1 MKKTSRLIGAICLCS
16 VLALSACDRF
26 VPVEK
31 KIARAE
37 KRLEAGDQRAALIE
51 LQNVVRSEPG
61 NVPARLLLAK
71 VSLQIGDATAARK
84 ELDQAIAAGATPAQT
99 SQLLAEIMLAQGKA
113 ADLLADI
120 ESGKLELAGPRQALY
135 RGLALLASG
144 QSDPAAQA
152 FHEALR
158 LDPGL
163 SRAHTALAEM
173 AMAGGDSE
181 AALAEIAEALKV
193 DATDAQAWLLRGT
206 LLVRRGEFKE
216 AVAAL
221 QSARE
226 RAPNQLSVPQLN
238 AALAALT
245 EAQLASGDKDA
256 ARKTQQELSARAPD
270 APATQLLAARLAMAE
285 QDYAAATVAA
295 RKALAAAPN
304 FIPARMVLGAALL
317 AQGSLNQAEVELSDV
332 VRAAPESIEAR
343 KLLAQVNLRLQRPD
357 VAMQVLAPAQHAAT
371 NDAQLNALMGWANL
385 QRGDSGSGIALLE
398 KGVASQPDNVSLKV
412 DLATAY
418 ISAGRNDDAVRLLE
432 SLPATG
438 GDARRNALL
447 INAIAASRGQNA
459 AVAELDKLRAAEP
472 GNVSLL
478 NLGAAFHAQRGD
490 FHRAREWIER
500 AATLDA
506 KSVSTLINRARIE
519 VAAGDSAAAKQTLQ
533 QAAALD
539 TSNTAPRL
547 ALVELA
553 LREGDAAGA
562 TQQLEQM
569 RAADPKAVEP
579 RLALI
584 RLYMQQKKT
593 RDADTI
599 VREIQ
604 SRGADAATSQAL
616 GRIYLDAG
624 RFDEA
629 LNFFRNAVSQDAGNP
644 SYAMDVARAQLALG
658 NTGSA
663 RETLQKS
670 AQANPQSVAAAAT
683 LVLLDLREGRR
694 DSAMSRLE
702 ALKQAHPHDASVAV
716 LEGEVAAHAG
726 DYSSAAAAYDRAY
739 RLSPSAGTALRS
751 YRARTQARQP
761 DAPSLLEDWL
771 RKHPGDE
778 SVRMVLA
785 EAYMQ
790 SGKQSQAIAQYERL
804 ADNAK
809 PHPMALNN
817 LAWLYQQNSDPRATE
832 VAKRAYEAAPAV
844 PAIADTYGWILVGS
858 GRIEEALPVLE
869 RAASAKDVAPDIR
882 YHYAVALTKAG
893 RKPEARAVL
902 EPVVAQAGNSPV
914 GAAARKLLGELG
926 G

>member
-1 MKKTSRLIGAICLCS
+1 M
-16 VLALSACDRF
+16 
-26 VPVEK
+26 
-31 KIARAE
+31 
-37 KRLEAGDQRAALIE
+37 
-51 LQNVVRSEPG
+51 
-61 NVPARLLLAK
+61 
-71 VSLQIGDATAARK
+71 
-84 ELDQAIAAGATPAQT
+84 
-99 SQLLAEIMLAQGKA
+99 
-113 ADLLADI
+113 AD
-120 ESGKLELAGPRQALY
+120 
-135 RGLALLASG
+135 
-144 QSDPAAQA
+144 
-152 FHEALR
+152 
-158 LDPGL
+158 
-163 SRAHTALAEM
+163 
-173 AMAGGDSE
+173 
-181 AALAEIAEALKV
+181 
-193 DATDAQAWLLRGT
+193 
-206 LLVRRGEFKE
+206 
-216 AVAAL
+216 
-221 QSARE
+221 
-226 RAPNQLSVPQLN
+226 
-238 AALAALT
+238 
-245 EAQLASGDKDA
+245 
-256 ARKTQQELSARAPD
+256 
-270 APATQLLAARLAMAE
+270 
-285 QDYAAATVAA
+285 QDYAAAAVAA
-295 RKALAAAPN
+295 RKALAAAPD

-357 VAMQVLAPAQHAAT
+357 IAMQILAPAQQADT

-398 KGVASQPDNVSLKV
+398 KGVASQPGNAGLKV

-432 SLPATG
+432 SLPTTAG
-438 GDARRNALL
+438 GARRNALL

-472 GNVSLL
+472 DDVSLL

-490 FHRAREWIER
+490 FPRAREWIDR

-519 VAAGDSAAAKQTLQ
+519 MAAGDPAAAKQTLQ

-553 LREGDAAGA
+553 LREGDAASA
-562 TQQLEQM
+562 TRQLEQM

-604 SRGADAATSQAL
+604 SRGADATTSQAL

-658 NTGSA
+658 NTSSA

-683 LVLLDLREGRR
+683 LVLLDLREGRQ
-694 DSAMSRLE
+694 DSAMARLE
-702 ALKQAHPHDASVAV
+702 ALKQAHPRDASVAV
-716 LEGEVAAHAG
+716 LEGEVAAHAK
-726 DYSSAAAAYDRAY
+726 DYGSAAAAYDRAY
-739 RLSPSAGTALRS
+739 RLLPSAATALRS
-751 YRARTQARQP
+751 YRARSQAKQP
-761 DAPSLLEDWL
+761 DPQSLLEDWL

-778 SVRMVLA
+778 SVRMALA
-785 EAYMQ
+785 EAYLQ
-790 SGKQSQAIAQYERL
+790 SGKQSQAITQYEML
-804 ADNAK
+804 VGNAK

-817 LAWLYQQNSDPRATE
+817 LAWLYQQSDDPRAVG

-858 GRIEEALPVLE
+858 GRIEEALPILE

-893 RKPEARAVL
+893 RKTEARAVL
-902 EPVVAQAGNSPV
+902 EPVVAKAGSSPV
-914 GAAARKLLGELG
+914 GAAARKLLTELEG
-926 G
+926 